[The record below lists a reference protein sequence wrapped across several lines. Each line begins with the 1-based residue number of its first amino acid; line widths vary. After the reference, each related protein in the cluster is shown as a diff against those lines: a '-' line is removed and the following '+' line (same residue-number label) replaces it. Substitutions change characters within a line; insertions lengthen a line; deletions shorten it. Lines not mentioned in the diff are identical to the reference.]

1 MMGVVRYRDM
11 GDSLLVRL
19 FGRSPKARILD
30 IFLAN
35 PFFDF
40 SGEGLA
46 RELGMS
52 KQTLY
57 RNIRE
62 LEELGVIVVSRKVGR
77 AVMYRLNR
85 ENPVVKALNNLVNQ
99 LSLQIAEREEL
110 STVSLREA

>member
-1 MMGVVRYRDM
+1 LG
-11 GDSLLVRL
+11 GRL
-19 FGRSPKARILD
+19 RLGYWIFSWRIR
-30 IFLAN
+30 
-35 PFFDF
+35 F
-40 SGEGLA
+40 STSVGG
-46 RELGMS
+46 S
-52 KQTLY
+52 WQTLY
-57 RNIRE
+57 RNISE